1 MTNDT
6 IPPVLIIGAGLS
18 GLMAARQLVAAG
30 RSVRVLEARDRVGGR
45 TQAVPAGPGQPPV
58 DLGATWGW
66 HHHPRLVRLARELG
80 LAPFEQYSAGAIAYE
95 VGGTVHRLPQAS
107 GSAGYL
113 RFPGGAAALARA
125 VAAALPAGTVQLNT
139 RVTRLRQQEGG
150 VVVEAEE
157 NGHSVTCPAAAV
169 VVALPPRLAAHSLQ
183 FEPALPA
190 AVLAAQREMPTWM
203 SHAMKSVVVYE
214 EPFWRA
220 QGGSGFAVS
229 QVGPLTEIHD
239 ATPPEGRPGVLFG
252 FFAAPHPLRNA
263 APAARQAAVVAQLA
277 RIFGP
282 PAADFRAYEE
292 LDWTREPFTSTPPDA
307 APPLSVPLQGP
318 AILRQPL
325 WQNTLLWAGAET
337 ATGEWGRLDGAIE
350 AGERAATQVRAATAG

>member
-1 MTNDT
+1 MTNEM

-30 RSVRVLEARDRVGGR
+30 RPVRVLEARERAGGR
-45 TQAVPAGPGQPPV
+45 THAVPAGPGQPLV

-66 HHHPRLVRLARELG
+66 HHHPRLVRLARELN
-80 LAPFEQYSAGAIAYE
+80 LTPFEQYSAGAIAYE
-95 VGGTVHRLPQAS
+95 AGGSVHHLAQAA

-125 VAAALPAGTVQLNT
+125 VAAQLPAGTVQLST
-139 RVTRLRQQEGG
+139 RVTRLRQEGG
-150 VVVEAEE
+150 GIVVEAEE
-157 NGHSVTCPAAAV
+157 NGHSVTYQAAAV

-190 AVLAAQREMPTWM
+190 EVRAAQHEMPTWM

-214 EPFWRA
+214 EPFWWAR
-220 QGGSGFAVS
+220 GGSGFAVS

-252 FFAAPHPLRNA
+252 FFAAPHPLRSA
-263 APAARQAAVVAQLA
+263 APAARQAAVIAQLA

-282 PAADFRAYEE
+282 AAAGYRAYEE
-292 LDWTREPFTSTPPDA
+292 LDWTREPFTSTPADA
-307 APPLSVPLQGP
+307 APPSSVPLQGP
-318 AILRQPL
+318 VILRQPL

-337 ATGEWGRLDGAIE
+337 ATGECGRLDGAIE
-350 AGERAATQVRAATAG
+350 AGERAAAQVLAATAG